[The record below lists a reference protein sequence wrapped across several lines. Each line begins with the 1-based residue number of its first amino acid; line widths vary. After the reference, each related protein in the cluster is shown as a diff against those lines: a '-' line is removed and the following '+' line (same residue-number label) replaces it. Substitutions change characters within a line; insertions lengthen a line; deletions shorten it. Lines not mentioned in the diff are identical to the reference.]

1 MKKYVLLLISLCLLL
16 SACGS
21 ESVSIP
27 EKKTYYD
34 NASVKGLAINAEIN
48 LENAPEFS
56 EMPDLIIEDSN
67 GIQIDLCDDY
77 IAKKAVQSE
86 KRLDEYGIFH
96 CKDANGLDTLYQS
109 VQQYVKSRKNNHQ
122 DLSNYAD
129 ADTVKNG
136 KVSVF
141 GNYVVY
147 SFLPGIQNDVLHDII
162 EEMLIE

>member
-1 MKKYVLLLISLCLLL
+1 MKKYVLLLISVCLLL

-96 CKDANGLDTLYQS
+96 CKGSASVNALYDS
-109 VQQYVKSRKNNHQ
+109 VKHYVNARKNNHQ
-122 DLSNYAD
+122 DLSNYSD
-129 ADTVKNG
+129 ADTVRNAKI
-136 KVSVF
+136 SVF
-141 GNYVVY
+141 GNYVIY
-147 SFLPGIQNDVLHDII
+147 SFLPGTQNETFHNNI
-162 EEMLIE
+162 EEMLLE

>member
-48 LENAPEFS
+48 LEAPASFT
-56 EMPDLIIEDSN
+56 EMSDLIVGDSN
-67 GIQIDLCDDY
+67 GIQLNLCDDY
-77 IAKKAVQSE
+77 IAKKAVQSQN
-86 KRLDEYGIFH
+86 RLDEYGIFH
-96 CKDANGLDTLYQS
+96 CKDANGLDALYQS

-147 SFLPGIQNDVLHDII
+147 SFLPGIQNDVFHDII

>member
-1 MKKYVLLLISLCLLL
+1 MKKYVLLLISVCLLL

-48 LENAPEFS
+48 LEAPASFT
-56 EMPDLIIEDSN
+56 EMSDLIVGDSN
-67 GIQIDLCDDY
+67 GIQLDLCDDY
-77 IAKKAVQSE
+77 IAKKAIQSQN
-86 KRLDEYGIFH
+86 RLDEYGIFH
-96 CKDANGLDTLYQS
+96 CKDANGLDSLYQS

-147 SFLPGIQNDVLHDII
+147 SFLPGIQNDVFHDII